1 MKSFAEMSS
10 VFSKIINKEIP
21 AYVLLENEQYIA
33 FLDVNPLVAGHALVV
48 PKAEVDYIFDLNDA
62 DLSGILL
69 FAREVARAIK
79 SVVPCKKIGISVVG
93 LEVPHAHVHL
103 IPIQQVDDMNFSKE
117 KLKPGQEELSLLADR
132 IRTAMG

>member
-1 MKSFAEMSS
+1 MPSI
-10 VFSKIINKEIP
+10 FSKIINKEIP
-21 AYVLLENEQYIA
+21 AHVLLENEQYIA

-48 PKAEVDYIFDLNDA
+48 PKTEVDYIFDLNDA
-62 DLSGILL
+62 DLSGILP
-69 FAREVARAIK
+69 FAQKVARGIK

-117 KLKPGQEELSLLADR
+117 KMKPAQEELAALADR
-132 IRTAMG
+132 IRKAIA